1 MTTPPEVIDADEITA
16 FDCLH
21 AAAESLATLSD
32 LAEEDKFEA
41 AQRVQM
47 LTQLGTA
54 LQIMELTE
62 EVAKAGHAITRS
74 VDEVT
79 TQLGKLVSKR

>member
-21 AAAESLATLSD
+21 AAAESLAN
-32 LAEEDKFEA
+32 LANEAGEELPA
-41 AQRVQM
+41 AQRVQL

-62 EVAKAGHAITRS
+62 EIAKAGHAIVRS
-74 VDEVT
+74 LDEVT
-79 TQLGKLVSKR
+79 TQLSKLVSKR